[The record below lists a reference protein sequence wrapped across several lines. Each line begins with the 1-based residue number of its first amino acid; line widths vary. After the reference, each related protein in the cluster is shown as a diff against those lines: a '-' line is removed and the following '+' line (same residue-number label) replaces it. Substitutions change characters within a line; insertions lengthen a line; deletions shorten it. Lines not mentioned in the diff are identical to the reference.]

1 MSNGPANL
9 SVWVKDD
16 LVCIRIAGR
25 ASFQC
30 SVDFKTLVNSLRQ
43 KGHQRF
49 VLDLVD
55 CPLMDSTFLGVM
67 AGLGLKFNQQT
78 NGEAPATIELLNPCP
93 RIADLLENLGIAHL
107 FKIIEGKAPAAE
119 GNNPVTA
126 SNPDRKETTRTCLEA
141 HKLLMELNPENVS
154 KFKDVTRFLEEDL
167 KKMEK

>member
-49 VLDLVD
+49 VLDLAW
-55 CPLMDSTFLGVM
+55 PKAAPAVM
-67 AGLGLKFNQQT
+67 ARM
-78 NGEAPATIELLNPCP
+78 APEDWRPASSSAT
-93 RIADLLENLGIAHL
+93 
-107 FKIIEGKAPAAE
+107 
-119 GNNPVTA
+119 
-126 SNPDRKETTRTCLEA
+126 
-141 HKLLMELNPENVS
+141 
-154 KFKDVTRFLEEDL
+154 
-167 KKMEK
+167 